1 MLEPIS
7 RVLEGWRVMM
17 VPFIVAAGP
26 PAEMMVLAMGK
37 AEGLGVKACPAT
49 VYTLLGEGSE
59 SCGRS
64 IVEFPMASTP
74 EGSRLIIVPSTVIA
88 ESPAE
93 TTVPAIE
100 NAVGF
105 GVKVWPATVKIVIE
119 DGLIRETVLLPITK
133 IPD

>member
-1 MLEPIS
+1 
-7 RVLEGWRVMM
+7 M

-37 AEGLGVKACPAT
+37 AEGLGVKVWSAT
-49 VYTLLGEGSE
+49 VYTLLGEGSDRL
-59 SCGRS
+59 GRS
-64 IVEFPMASTP
+64 TVELPIASTP
-74 EGSRLIIVPSTVIA
+74 EGPRLIIVLSTVTA
-88 ESPAE
+88 EPPAE
-93 TTVPAIE
+93 TMVPAIK

-119 DGLIRETVLLPITK
+119 DGLVRETVLLPIAK